1 MKQNVSIGR
10 GYLPSVWF
18 MLVLL
23 AAGGTHRTASARSVK
38 AGFQVDSED
47 GRLSVPELVSKYG
60 YNVEEH
66 SLQTEDGYRLTVH
79 RVQSPGLTNGTVV
92 LLMHGLLCSS
102 ADWLMIGPGN
112 ALAYLLAD
120 QGYDVWLGNARG
132 NRYSRHHDTINP
144 DHSSFWKFSWHE
156 IGRYDIPATIDY
168 ILEQTGH
175 RRLQYVGHSQGTTG
189 FFVMA
194 STRPEYNDKI
204 IQMNALAPVAF
215 MGHMK
220 SPLLQFMTKF
230 LKTLDILFSL
240 FGVGE
245 FMPNKPILHEIATH
259 ICPPNSTI
267 NLCAHLLFVLAGH
280 NPTQMDPAILPIL
293 FGHTP
298 AGSATKQLVHYAQEV
313 LSNRFEM
320 YDYGK
325 VKNVLIYGSA
335 SPPQYNLSLVTAPV
349 AMYYGMNDFL
359 ATPEDVHRLAEKLP
373 NLKKSVAVDDDLFN
387 HLDFLIANDVRHLL
401 YEPVIE
407 GMASAE
413 VLDH

>member
-1 MKQNVSIGR
+1 MKQQETFSNVGICLLS
-10 GYLPSVWF
+10 L
-18 MLVLL
+18 LVLL
-23 AAGGTHRTASARSVK
+23 VVAASTAHARSTK
-38 AGFQVDSED
+38 SGFQVDSED

-60 YNVEEH
+60 YHVEEH
-66 SLQTEDGYRLTVH
+66 SLSTDDGYRLTIH
-79 RVQSPGLTNGTVV
+79 RVQAASYTNGTVV

-112 ALAYLLAD
+112 ALAYLLANK
-120 QGYDVWLGNARG
+120 GYDVWLGNARG
-132 NRYSRHHDTINP
+132 NRYSRDHASINP
-144 DHSSFWKFSWHE
+144 DDDNSFWKFSWHE

-220 SPLLQFMTKF
+220 SPLLRFMTKF
-230 LKTLDILFSL
+230 LKTLDILL
-240 FGVGE
+240 AVFGVGE
-245 FMPNKPILHEIATH
+245 FMPNKPILHEIAQL
-259 ICPPNSTI
+259 ICPPNSTVHI
-267 NLCAHLLFVLAGH
+267 NMCAHLLFLLAGY
-280 NPTQMDPAILPIL
+280 NPSQLDPVMLPIL

-298 AGSATKQLVHYAQEV
+298 AGSATRQLVHYAQEV

-325 VKNVLIYGSA
+325 LKNVLIYGSA
-335 SPPQYNLSLVTAPV
+335 TPPEYDLSRVTAPV
-349 AMYYGMNDFL
+349 VMYYGLNDFL
-359 ATPEDVHRLAEKLP
+359 ATPEDVNRLARKLP
-373 NLKKSVAVDDDLFN
+373 NLKRSVAVNDVLFN
-387 HLDFLIANDVRHLL
+387 HLDFLIASDVRHLL
-401 YEPVIE
+401 YEPVME

-413 VLDH
+413 VAD

>member
-1 MKQNVSIGR
+1 MKQNVSNGR
-10 GYLPSVWF
+10 NFLSSVWF

-23 AAGGTHRTASARSVK
+23 AADTHRTAAARSAR

-60 YNVEEH
+60 YDVEEH
-66 SLQTEDGYRLTVH
+66 SLNTEDGYRLTLH
-79 RVQSPGLTNGTVV
+79 RVQSPGSTNGTVV

-132 NRYSRHHDTINP
+132 NRYSRNHDSINP
-144 DHSSFWKFSWHE
+144 DDNSFWKFSWHE

-168 ILEQTGH
+168 ILDSTGH
-175 RRLQYVGHSQGTTG
+175 RRLQYIGHSQGTTG

-215 MGHMK
+215 MGNMK
-220 SPLLQFMTKF
+220 SPLLRFMTKF
-230 LKTLDILFSL
+230 LKTLDILLAL

-245 FMPNKPILHEIATH
+245 FMPNKPILHEIAKH
-259 ICPPNSTI
+259 ICPPDSKI
-267 NLCAHLLFVLAGH
+267 NMCAHLLFLLAGY
-280 NPTQMDPAILPIL
+280 NPSQMDPSILPVL

-313 LSNRFEM
+313 LSKRFEM
-320 YDYGK
+320 YDHGK
-325 VKNVLIYGSA
+325 LKNMLIYGSPT
-335 SPPQYNLSLVTAPV
+335 PPEYDLSLVTAPV
-349 AMYYGMNDFL
+349 MMYYGMNDFL
-359 ATPEDVHRLAEKLP
+359 ATPEDVHRLEAKLP
-373 NLKKSVAVDDDLFN
+373 NLKKSVLVDDHLFT

-401 YEPVIE
+401 YEPVME

-413 VLDH
+413 VLD

>member
-1 MKQNVSIGR
+1 MKQIFPNGR
-10 GYLPSVWF
+10 NCSLSVRWF
-18 MLVLL
+18 VLVLL
-23 AAGGTHRTASARSVK
+23 AVCTHSTVFARSAK
-38 AGFQVDSED
+38 PGFQVDSED

-60 YNVEEH
+60 YHVEEH
-66 SLQTEDGYRLTVH
+66 SLMTDDGYRLTVH
-79 RVQSPGLTNGTVV
+79 RVQSAGYKNGTVV

-132 NRYSRHHDTINP
+132 NRYSRDHASINP
-144 DHSSFWKFSWHE
+144 NDNSFWKFSWHE
-156 IGRYDIPATIDY
+156 IGRFDIPATIDY
-168 ILEQTGH
+168 ILDNTGH
-175 RRLQYVGHSQGTTG
+175 RRLQYVGHSQGTTA

-204 IQMNALAPVAF
+204 IQMTALAPAVF

-220 SPLLQFMTKF
+220 SPLLRFMTKF
-230 LKTLDILFSL
+230 LKTIDILL
-240 FGVGE
+240 TMFGVGE
-245 FMPNKPILHEIATH
+245 FMPNKPILHDIAKH
-259 ICPPNSTI
+259 ICPPDSAVHI
-267 NLCAHLLFVLAGH
+267 NMCAHLLFLLAGY
-280 NPTQMDPAILPIL
+280 NPSQMDPSMLPIL

-298 AGSATKQLVHYAQEV
+298 AGSATRQLVHYAQEV

-325 VKNVLIYGSA
+325 LKNVLIYGSDT
-335 SPPQYNLSLVTAPV
+335 PPEYDLSLVTAPV
-349 AMYYGMNDFL
+349 MMYYGLNDFL
-359 ATPEDVHRLAEKLP
+359 ATPEDVNRLAKKLP
-373 NLKKSVAVDDDLFN
+373 NLRKSIPVDDVLFN
-387 HLDFLIANDVRHLL
+387 HLDFLIANEVRHLL

-413 VLDH
+413 E